1 MLYDGNPTTDE
12 YKTSH
17 SYTIQ
22 LDFTSPDKQTFILEL
37 KKDKDVGRRG
47 GGIRVSPDEIALD
60 KLDENQM
67 VSMFKD
73 FMSEL
78 FVMSNFEI
86 YNEGIEIRQQGATIN
101 TDHKLSFKIRATN
114 NKRLVL
120 TTIQKDKR
128 DNPVGELE

>member
-1 MLYDGNPTTDE
+1 MG
-12 YKTSH
+12 S
-17 SYTIQ
+17 
-22 LDFTSPDKQTFILEL
+22 
-37 KKDKDVGRRG
+37 RG

-86 YNEGIEIRQQGATIN
+86 YNEGIEIKQLGATIN